1 MIEIT
6 NLLEM
11 DKDVLENGTVEGKR
25 NFLARLGSNL
35 VWNDEILNIYS
46 LKSINKFV
54 EGINGIK
61 SKFPEFEPKNYQVP
75 QGLKEKTDAFSP
87 VFSMLLQTW
96 EDVRMS
102 ILGK

>member
-54 EGINGIK
+54 EGIRGIK

-75 QGLKEKTDAFSP
+75 QGLKEKTVLDQQKIFLKK
-87 VFSMLLQTW
+87 VL
-96 EDVRMS
+96 
-102 ILGK
+102 I